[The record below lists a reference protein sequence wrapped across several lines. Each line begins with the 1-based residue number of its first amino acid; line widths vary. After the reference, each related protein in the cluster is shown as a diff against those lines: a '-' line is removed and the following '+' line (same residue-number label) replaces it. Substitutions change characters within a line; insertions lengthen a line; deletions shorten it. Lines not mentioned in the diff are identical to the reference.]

1 MTPGFDFGAFEKEAA
16 NLLANMRRS
25 TENLA
30 AYESQV
36 KGGRV
41 SQASVE
47 SRVAGAPTGGAST
60 SEAQI
65 KSRGAAT
72 DELVGRQR
80 ALTAAEAESAQAER
94 TMAQSMAQSAG
105 NMRSNGA
112 LTNEF
117 IEQAKRGT
125 VTVRELG
132 AQVTGTIAKFG
143 GWILAGSAV
152 YFAFDALKFLKAGA
166 IDATSGVTQMSRVIT
181 NLNVHKATEEVSEL
195 AGAFN
200 LPVSTVTE
208 TAFLMGK
215 AYHNQAEALLS
226 TKAALYAVKV
236 GEIDAATASRY
247 LISIIQGFHLPA
259 KDTTGLFNELLAAQK
274 HYAVDL
280 PTLMAGVGRA
290 GGAFRAAGGDV
301 HGLIAL
307 ITTLQHVSGQT
318 GNVIGTAIQ
327 RSPHF
332 LGMPKNQS
340 ILEQF
345 GINPSTDAKHSIED
359 VYAEAIQAAKGK
371 SGTVQREIAE
381 GLFGPQYGARV
392 GIFLLQNKKLLGE
405 VSKNTSPAQTHHT
418 AEEQLKITLEK
429 TSEQITKIGVS
440 LERLGLGLASGHLLD
455 SLGLI
460 LRILNGSLEIVNDLV
475 SAFDKLPQPVQQ
487 MLAYLI
493 QASLLIKTFRRFNV
507 GESIAGGAGATP
519 GGVRG
524 GAASLFGYGS
534 KTAFAKEAREAMVIE
549 QEDLQKKL
557 SKIQNTR
564 GGLQGRETLALNR
577 QGIAESQLAAAPA
590 GSPEAAAAAKQ
601 AAAARAEVDASFQ
614 RIYALALDEESVAAR
629 LATVQDA
636 TAVTRKKVI
645 GGLNAQSTI
654 AEYQKLGYGVPA
666 GVAGTAAETTTKT
679 SGALGGLGT
688 KLGGVKTGLGK
699 MGGAFNELIGRAG
712 SLLFAA
718 FAVSFLSEQLIN
730 EANKVSD
737 EFEKISTL
745 ATSAESQ
752 AAKLKGLKAGA
763 KSGETFADRLTNLF
777 TEHTSLGPIPIP
789 EFGLG
794 PGKGIGEERAEVEAG
809 EAKNI
814 EATLRLQKRARKEGK
829 AVPLRYVSEITKD
842 IEALK
847 TSGKTRAEIREAE
860 ALYNEELEHSAASP
874 HQAAELAKAKSLLA
888 QQKVEHATNR
898 NLVADLQGLKSTQIA
913 ERLGAALGQ
922 VGGTEGVPF
931 SADYAHKA
939 ALIYQGEVQRIGSAT
954 DAKSLGELQSARQQY
969 FSGVTQA
976 VSSELSTNLDLAKT
990 PEDRNRAYAQALSRY
1005 RQFSRSSDP
1014 ELQKQEQRVKALKQ
1028 QRDALQQSE
1037 AQKAQSFVGPTQ
1049 GTPEPSKALKNLDG
1063 QIKSEGGKL
1072 KELTQQQSEKQRY
1085 IRDIIQKLR
1094 EEQFQAESALRQ
1106 AREGAL
1112 EARTA
1117 DPIQQLQEKLT
1128 FLGKEVSRAIS
1139 VYGKESQQVLQ
1150 LIGEQRSARQQLMQA
1165 QLGLIQAKGNLAS
1178 AGIIEQVPKEKAA
1191 LRGPGGLLDQLK
1203 FEQQHASSFDPKT
1216 IIELEAQIKG
1226 AQAQLEHDVEAEA
1239 TQLAD
1244 AAFGI
1249 KEAKANAA
1257 GRPAEA
1263 ARIAVE
1269 KAKYDVQHA
1278 QTPLEKLSA
1287 QQSLI
1292 QAVAS
1297 KRDAVAN
1304 ARIESIQFEASI
1316 AKITTTEEITQLET
1330 LLGTYKLS
1338 ITARRHLREQI
1349 HSLKAQL
1356 ANEGQGFDLNV
1367 GDFSLPTSYD
1377 IRRAVLGGGS
1387 SKGAT
1392 VNQTNHFQIDNH
1404 SSDPNVVGKAIGSVL
1419 GGAADSAARSAGVL

>member
-1 MTPGFDFGAFEKEAA
+1 MRTTAG
-16 NLLANMRRS
+16 NLS
-25 TENLA
+25 
-30 AYESQV
+30 AYENDI
-36 KGGRV
+36 KAGKV
-41 SQASVE
+41 SQSSVE
-47 SRVAGAPTGGAST
+47 SRLTPTSGASA
-60 SEAQI
+60 SESQI

-72 DELVGRQR
+72 EELVARQR
-80 ALTAAEAESAQAER
+80 ALTAAEGESASAER
-94 TMAQSMAQSAG
+94 TMAQAMAQSAG

-117 IEQAKRGT
+117 IEEAKRGT

-132 AQVTGTIAKFG
+132 QQVTGTIAKFG

-166 IDATSGVTQMSRVIT
+166 IDATSGVTQMSRVIQ

-195 AGAFN
+195 AGEFN

-236 GEIDAATASRY
+236 GEIDAGTASRY

-259 KDTTGLFNELLAAQK
+259 KDTIGLFNELLAAQK
-274 HYAVDL
+274 HYAIDL

-345 GINPSTDAKHSIED
+345 GINPATDAKHSIED
-359 VYAEAIQAAKGK
+359 VYGEAIQAAQGK

-392 GIFLLQNKKLLGE
+392 GIFLLQNKKLLAE
-405 VSKNTSPAQTHHT
+405 VGKTTSPAQTHHT

-460 LRILNGSLEIVNDLV
+460 LKILNGSLEIVNDLV
-475 SAFDKLPQPVQQ
+475 GAFDKLPQPVQQ

-507 GESIAGGAGATP
+507 GESIAGGPGATP
-519 GGVRG
+519 SGIRG

-534 KTAFAKEAREAMVIE
+534 QTAFAKEAREAMVNE
-549 QEDLQKKL
+549 EKDLQSKL

-564 GGLQGRETLALNR
+564 GSLQGRETLALNR
-577 QGIAESQLAAAPA
+577 QGVAEGNLLAAPA
-590 GSPEAAAAAKQ
+590 GSAEAATASKQ
-601 AAAARAEVDASFQ
+601 AAAARAEVDATYQ
-614 RIYALALDEESVAAR
+614 RIYALALDEESVATR
-629 LATVQDA
+629 LAAVQDA
-636 TAVTRKKVI
+636 TAGSRRAVI
-645 GGLNAQSTI
+645 GGLNAQATI
-654 AEYQKLGYGVPA
+654 SEYQKLGYGVPA
-666 GVAGTAAETTTKT
+666 GVAGAAEETTTKT
-679 SGALGGLGT
+679 AGGLTSLGT

-752 AAKLKGLKAGA
+752 AAKLKGFKKGA
-763 KSGETFADRLTNLF
+763 QSGETFADRLTNLF

-829 AVPLRYVSEITKD
+829 AVPLRYVGEITKD

-874 HQAAELAKAKSLLA
+874 HQEAELAKAKSLLS
-888 QQKVEHATNR
+888 QQKVDSAKNR

-913 ERLGAALGQ
+913 ERLAAALGQ
-922 VGGTEGVPF
+922 VGGAEGVPF
-931 SADYAHKA
+931 SADFAHKA

-954 DAKSLGELQSARQQY
+954 DAKSLGELQAARQQY
-969 FSGVTQA
+969 FTGVTQA
-976 VSSELSTNLDLAKT
+976 VSSELATNLDLAKT
-990 PEDRNRAYAQALSRY
+990 PEQRSQAYQQALSRY

-1014 ELQKQEQRVKALKQ
+1014 ELQKQQQVVKQLKDHREALK
-1028 QRDALQQSE
+1028 RSE
-1037 AQKAQSFVGPTQ
+1037 EQAAQNFIGPVAPGAPQT
-1049 GTPEPSKALKNLDG
+1049 SKALKNLDE

-1094 EEQFQAESALRQ
+1094 EEQFQAESAIRQ

-1112 EARTA
+1112 EALTS
-1117 DPIQQLQEKLT
+1117 DPIQQLEEKLN
-1128 FLGKEVSRAIS
+1128 FLGKEISRAIS

-1150 LIGEQRSARQQLMQA
+1150 LIGEQRNARSQLIQA
-1165 QLGLIQAKGNLAS
+1165 QLGRIQAEGNLAS

-1191 LRGPGGLLDQLK
+1191 LSGRGGLLDQLR
-1203 FEQQHASSFDPKT
+1203 FEQQHRNAFDPKA
-1216 IIELEAQIKG
+1216 IIELEAQVKQ
-1226 AQAQLEHDVEAEA
+1226 AQAQLAHDVEAEA

-1249 KEAKANAA
+1249 REAKANAA
-1257 GRPAEA
+1257 SNPAEA

-1269 KAKYDVQHA
+1269 KAKYDVVHA

-1292 QAVAS
+1292 QAVAA

-1304 ARIESIQFEASI
+1304 ARVESIQYEASI

-1338 ITARRHLREQI
+1338 LTARRHLREQI
-1349 HSLKAQL
+1349 HSLKSQL

-1367 GDFSLPTSYD
+1367 GDFTLPTSYD

-1404 SSDPNVVGKAIGSVL
+1404 SSDPNVVGKAIGQAL
-1419 GGAADSAARSAGVL
+1419 GGAADSAARSAGVA